1 MCDTARAAIKCHM
14 SLRVRCDIYIV
25 WYVVHIVVVVRC
37 RLRCFAFSADINLL
51 QAFFRPDFNGS
62 PVMLHTATAVVV
74 VVVVVHYCWPLAAL
88 IDSEVGRRSALAFYM
103 HNLQHKWQLQQ

>member
-1 MCDTARAAIKCHM
+1 M

-74 VVVVVHYCWPLAAL
+74 VVVIQCLL
-88 IDSEVGRRSALAFYM
+88 LLLLLLSTIVGHWL
-103 HNLQHKWQLQQ
+103 H